1 MELEHRLGRDSWV
14 VVILLDRLRQSKE
27 HLMRILVLRHIMLV
41 EVVLKSLVILL
52 LLRIAH
58 GQKKIPKDR
67 ARKPLLI
74 RDIVLKE
81 FLVTAL
87 RIIVLLL
94 LGVRS
99 PHALRVNGVTWPR
112 RVIAIRIV
120 ADHSLLAVACYALYR
135 VDNSLLR
142 D

>member
-1 MELEHRLGRDSWV
+1 
-14 VVILLDRLRQSKE
+14 
-27 HLMRILVLRHIMLV
+27 
-41 EVVLKSLVILL
+41 
-52 LLRIAH
+52 
-58 GQKKIPKDR
+58 
-67 ARKPLLI
+67 
-74 RDIVLKE
+74 LKE

-99 PHALRVNGVTWPR
+99 PHALRMNGVTWPR

-120 ADHSLLAVACYALYR
+120 ADQSLLAVACYALYR
-135 VDNSLLR
+135 VDDSLLR